1 MPETPS
7 SKRLQGET
15 ERRTATA
22 ASRRVQRATERR
34 DAIVAA
40 ALDEFSQRG
49 FGAARLEDVAKR
61 AGVAKGTIYLY
72 FKDKDALFRE
82 LVTTSLAPV
91 FDRLRFDVPVEV
103 PTRTLLDDFADI
115 FLRDIYATP
124 RINILRMVIAE
135 GRHFPDLVD
144 FYYREVVERGV
155 GVMRALLQRGIDREE
170 IPYPVLARFPQLAIA
185 PLLMAIIWNG
195 LFRAHAELDAR
206 AIIAAQFDLIFA
218 QREER

>member
-1 MPETPS
+1 MPETPLPS
-7 SKRLQGET
+7 SLHGAA
-15 ERRTATA
+15 ERRA
-22 ASRRVQRATERR
+22 AAVAAKRAQRAAQRR

-49 FGAARLEDVAKR
+49 FGAARLEDV

-103 PTRTLLDDFADI
+103 PTRTLLDDFADT

-170 IPYPVLARFPQLAIA
+170 IPYPALARFPQLAIA

-195 LFRAHAELDAR
+195 LFRTHAELDAR
-206 AIIAAQFDLIFA
+206 AIIAAQYDLIFA